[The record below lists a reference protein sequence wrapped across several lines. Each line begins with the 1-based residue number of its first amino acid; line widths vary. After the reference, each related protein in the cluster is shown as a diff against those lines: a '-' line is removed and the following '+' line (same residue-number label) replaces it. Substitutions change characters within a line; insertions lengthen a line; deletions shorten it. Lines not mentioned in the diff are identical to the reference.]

1 MWHRRTP
8 RLLITGRRHVRRG
21 VLPAA
26 VVAASL
32 ALAACSSAGSSG
44 TSSGTSSTTP
54 PATSNAAPAATNVG
68 LVLDWTW
75 QPYHV
80 AFMYGIANGIYKAHG
95 INLTLTQGQGSSTT
109 ATLVGTGRYQ
119 FGFADTSTAV
129 LTQSKGVPIKNVL
142 VIQQSSAF
150 ATECWKSADVS
161 SPAQLK
167 GHSVIMIPSEST
179 AQIWPAYLALNHL
192 SASSIP
198 IVSASVSDKVTL
210 FVAHK
215 ADCMA
220 GLLGEDTLEASLQN
234 SGIGAPMP
242 WAADGIKLFG
252 YSLIASDSVITS
264 DPSLVKEFVAAT
276 IDSWQAT
283 CSNQGAAVALFTK
296 EHPELSNTAAEKA
309 YNTANLST
317 TCSQLQPPAG
327 VTTTAL
333 GASSAAQWDSTV
345 ATLRKYAGLT
355 SSQPASDYY
364 TNAFIPAS

>member
-8 RLLITGRRHVRRG
+8 RLLTIGRPQVRRRA
-21 VLPAA
+21 LAA
-26 VVAASL
+26 VVVAASL
-32 ALAACSSAGSSG
+32 ALAACSSAGSSATSA
-44 TSSGTSSTTP
+44 TSSATGNTSAKT
-54 PATSNAAPAATNVG
+54 TNVG

-95 INLTLTQGQGSSTT
+95 INLSLTQGQGSSTT
-109 ATLVGTGRYQ
+109 ATLVGQGRYQ
-119 FGFADTSTAV
+119 FGFADTSTGV

-150 ATECWKSADVS
+150 ATECWKSANVS
-161 SPAQLK
+161 SPAQLT

-179 AQIWPAYLALNHL
+179 AQIWPAYLAVNHL

-198 IVSASVSDKVTL
+198 IVSASVTDKVTL

-215 ADCMA
+215 ANCMA

-252 YSLIASDSVITS
+252 YSIIASDSVINS
-264 DPSLVKEFVAAT
+264 DPSLVKQFVAAT
-276 IDSWQAT
+276 IDSWKAT
-283 CSNQGAAVALFTK
+283 CSNQAAAVALFAK
-296 EHPELSNTAAEKA
+296 EHPELSNTAADKA
-309 YNTANLST
+309 YNKANLST
-317 TCSQLQPPAG
+317 TCAQLQPPAG
-327 VTTTAL
+327 ITTTPL
-333 GASSAAQWDSTV
+333 GPSSAAQWQSTI
-345 ATLRKYAGLT
+345 ATLRQYAGLT

-364 TNAFIPAS
+364 TNAFIPSS

>member
-1 MWHRRTP
+1 MWHRTTP
-8 RLLITGRRHVRRG
+8 RLLKTGRRHVRRG

-32 ALAACSSAGSSG
+32 ALAACSSAGSSA
-44 TSSGTSSTTP
+44 TSATSPAAGSST
-54 PATSNAAPAATNVG
+54 AALTNVG

-109 ATLVGTGRYQ
+109 ATLVGTGKYQ

-179 AQIWPAYLALNHL
+179 AQIWPAYLAVNHL

-252 YSLIASDSVITS
+252 YSIITSDSVINS

-276 IDSWQAT
+276 IDSWRAT
-283 CSNQGAAVALFTK
+283 CGNQGAAVALFAK
-296 EHPELSNTAAEKA
+296 EHPELSSTAAEKA

-333 GASSAAQWDSTV
+333 GASSAAQWDSTI

-364 TNAFIPAS
+364 TNAFIPSS